1 MLVTLNYFTHSK
13 QGRASK
19 FTTST
24 MSLSKPLRKP
34 RFRDWLIYI
43 LDNDLCSEDARWK
56 DRQQAKA
63 IIRWPHK
70 SRGTWTLEKDA
81 KLFKMW
87 AITSGKYRANI
98 DSPNPKSW
106 KCNFRMNLN
115 ICRNIMEVKQERIP
129 KGPNACRVF
138 QFLGRVGLQHC
149 SFTGFDGMLLCVKLC
164 KYGNKYSCLHF
175 QRRKVKLAA

>member
-1 MLVTLNYFTHSK
+1 MTFTKAGDKCDDKVFRVAS
-13 QGRASK
+13 QGTK
-19 FTTST
+19 NTSISPQKRHR

-34 RFRDWLIYI
+34 RFKDWLIYI
-43 LDNDLCSEDARWK
+43 LDNDLCSEDAKWK
-56 DRQQAKA
+56 DRSRRTA

-98 DSPNPKSW
+98 DDPNPKSW

-115 ICRNIMEVKQERIP
+115 ICKNIIELKQERIP

-138 QFLGRVGLQHC
+138 KFLDRRTALRSC
-149 SFTGFDGMLLCVKLC
+149 PFPEFDGE
-164 KYGNKYSCLHF
+164 
-175 QRRKVKLAA
+175 